1 MSVTDE
7 IKSRID
13 AVELIGET
21 VKLRRSGKSYSGFCP
36 FHSNTRTP
44 AFVVFPD
51 SGTWRCFGQ
60 CGEGGDIF
68 QYVMKKEGWDFP
80 QALKHLAQRAGVQLE
95 PMTPEKEAK
104 KEENERLLRLL
115 EEAVIYFRHQ
125 LVQGSAGKKALEYL
139 QKRGLTQ
146 DSIEKFE
153 LGYALNSYDAGL
165 GYFVGKGYSWD
176 ELMEV
181 GLISEKRDGGGYF
194 DRFRDRVIFPIRTGN
209 GVMAGFGARTMNPD
223 DPAKYLNS
231 PQTEFFDK
239 GSLLYGL
246 HASRKAIRASS
257 QVVIVEGYMDVIV
270 PHQAGF
276 ENVVSPMGTALSEN
290 HLRQIKRLASK
301 IILALDADAAGEKAT
316 MRGLEVAR
324 GSLERSGE
332 IVFDARGLMR
342 HEARLK
348 TDLRVTTL
356 PEGQDPDQVVQRDA
370 EEWRKILE
378 DARPIVIHVMETLA
392 ARQNLEDPKTKS
404 EVAGQV
410 LPLIEDV
417 PDPVEREAYRQRL
430 ARLLRVDER
439 SLIGTAARGSRRAS
453 KRSPGRE
460 IGAGKF
466 AHDVL
471 SVSQQQLAH
480 ELEGHCLRMLL
491 LQPEMLYQLNRFLQ
505 ESDLN
510 RFDAQDFSGI
520 DYQVLAGIVS
530 QSLEQDQVDPL
541 QFIREAVPET
551 LTTLYIEL
559 SESDQG
565 SDASAQKVV
574 SALARAL
581 MRIRS
586 ARNAEEMEYLRSLQ
600 QEYQEEGGLQMEAY
614 QEMILHHIKKRDRLD
629 RAIGN
634 LFQLD

>member
-1 MSVTDE
+1 MSVTEE

-80 QALKHLAQRAGVQLE
+80 QALRYLAQRAGVQLE
-95 PMTPEKEAK
+95 PITPEKEAK

-115 EEAVIYFRHQ
+115 EEAVNYFRHH
-125 LVQGSAGKKALEYL
+125 LVQNPAGKGGLAYL

-146 DSIEKFE
+146 ESIEKFE
-153 LGYALNSYDAGL
+153 LGYAINSFDAGL
-165 GYFVGKGYSWD
+165 SFFVGKGYSWD

-181 GLISEKRDGGGYF
+181 GLISEKRDGSGYY
-194 DRFRDRVIFPIRTGN
+194 DRFRDRIMFPIRTGT
-209 GVMAGFGARTMNPD
+209 GAMAGFGARTMNPD

-231 PQTEFFDK
+231 PQTEFFNK
-239 GSLLYGL
+239 SSLLYGL
-246 HASRKAIRASS
+246 HASRKAIRSS
-257 QVVIVEGYMDVIV
+257 NQVVIVEGYMDVIM

-276 ENVVSPMGTALSEN
+276 ENVVSPMGTALTEN

-316 MRGLEVAR
+316 MRGLDIAR
-324 GSLERSGE
+324 GTLERSGE

-342 HEARLK
+342 YEARLK
-348 TDLRVTTL
+348 TDLRVTML
-356 PEGQDPDQVVQRDA
+356 PEGQDPDEVVQRDP

-392 ARQNLEDPKTKS
+392 ARHKLEDPKAKS
-404 EVAGQV
+404 EIAGQV

-439 SLIGTAARGSRRAS
+439 SLMGTVGVRGGRPP
-453 KRSPGRE
+453 KRGPRKE
-460 IGAGKF
+460 IGAGRF
-466 AHDVL
+466 AHDVI
-471 SVSQQQLAH
+471 SVSQEQLAH

-491 LQPEMLYQLNRFLQ
+491 SQPESLYQLNRFLT
-505 ESDLN
+505 ENGLN
-510 RFDAQDFSGI
+510 RFDIQDFSGI
-520 DYQVLAGIVS
+520 DYQVLADIIS
-530 QSLEQDQVDPL
+530 QSLDQDQVDPS
-541 QFIREAVPET
+541 QFIQEAVPDTLVPLYVE
-551 LTTLYIEL
+551 LTTSDDPSEL
-559 SESDQG
+559 SS
-565 SDASAQKVV
+565 QKVT
-574 SALARAL
+574 ADLARGL
-581 MRIRS
+581 IRIRY
-586 ARNAEEMEYLRSLQ
+586 ARNVEELEYLRSLQ
-600 QEYQEEGGLQMEAY
+600 QEYQEEGGLQMDAY
-614 QEMILHHIKKRDRLD
+614 QEMIYHHIQKRDRLD
-629 RAIGN
+629 RAKGS

>member
-80 QALKHLAQRAGVQLE
+80 EALRHLAQRAGVQLE
-95 PMTPEKEAK
+95 PMTPEREAK
-104 KEENERLLRLL
+104 KEENEKLLRLL
-115 EEAVIYFRHQ
+115 EEAVNYFRHH
-125 LVQGSAGKKALEYL
+125 LVQNPTGKGALSYL

-146 DSIEKFE
+146 ESIEKFE

-165 GYFVGKGYSWD
+165 NFFVGKGYSWD

-194 DRFRDRVIFPIRTGN
+194 DRFRDRIMFPIRTAS

-239 GSLLYGL
+239 SSLLYGL
-246 HASRKAIRASS
+246 HTSRKAIRSS
-257 QVVIVEGYMDVIV
+257 NQVVIVEGYMDVIM

-324 GSLERSGE
+324 GTLERSGE
-332 IVFDARGLMR
+332 IIFDARGLMR

-356 PEGQDPDQVVQRDA
+356 PKGQDPDQVVQRDP

-378 DARPIVIHVMETLA
+378 EARPIVIHVMETLA
-392 ARQNLEDPKTKS
+392 ANHNLEDPKAKS
-404 EVAGQV
+404 EVAAQV

-417 PDPVEREAYRQRL
+417 PDPVEREAYRQKL
-430 ARLLRVDER
+430 ARVLRVDER
-439 SLIGTAARGSRRAS
+439 SLIGAGAARGKGPQKRA
-453 KRSPGRE
+453 PGRA
-460 IGAGKF
+460 IGAGRF
-466 AHDVL
+466 AHDVNAT
-471 SVSQQQLAH
+471 SQEQMAY
-480 ELEGHCLRMLL
+480 ELESHCLRMLL
-491 LQPEMLYQLNRFLQ
+491 IQPEALYQLNRFLQ
-505 ESDLN
+505 ESSLN
-510 RFDAQDFSGI
+510 RFETQDFKGI
-520 DYQVLAGIVS
+520 DYQLLADIIS
-530 QSLEQDQVDPL
+530 KSLEQDQVDPP
-541 QFIREAVPET
+541 QFIREAVPEALIPLYT
-551 LTTLYIEL
+551 ELTA
-559 SESDQG
+559 SEIRADG
-565 SDASAQKVV
+565 STQKLVPD
-574 SALARAL
+574 LARGL
-581 MRIRS
+581 IRIRY
-586 ARNAEEMEYLRSLQ
+586 ARNVEELEYLRSKQ
-600 QEYQEEGGLQMEAY
+600 QEYQEEGSLQMEAY
-614 QEMILHHIKKRDRLD
+614 QEMIFSHIQKRDRLD
-629 RAIGN
+629 RAMGK